1 MKIVGI
7 LLILGA
13 LIGGGVILSDT
24 VPGYLRNKERLAKSR
39 DELKQ
44 LDAQLA
50 AVQADKSAP
59 AAAIQRV
66 ISDSEDAIQQLH
78 FDEESVTRRR
88 NETLM
93 FGGAA
98 VVLLAAGVVL
108 FLRGRRAPSTKSP
121 LAA

>member
-13 LIGGGVILSDT
+13 LIGGGIILSDT
-24 VPGYLRNKERLAKSR
+24 VPGYLRNKDRLAKSR
-39 DELKQ
+39 DEIKQ
-44 LDAQLA
+44 LDAKLA
-50 AVQADKSAP
+50 AVQADKNAP

-66 ISDSEDAIQQLH
+66 ISESENAIQQLH

-93 FGGAA
+93 FGGSA
-98 VVLLAAGVVL
+98 VILLAAGVVL
-108 FLRGRRAPSTKSP
+108 FLRGRRSASATRP
-121 LAA
+121 LTN